1 MPDSPDE
8 RLAMKILIMGAGAIG
23 AYFGV
28 RLHQAGEEV
37 VFCARG
43 RNLQALRERG
53 LELKSPRGDFH
64 GPVQATD
71 SPRGAGPYDLILFCV
86 KMYDTDAAAK
96 LLAGCLAPG
105 GAILTLQNGVESEAR
120 LAEYFGRDAIM
131 AGCARAGVELVAPG
145 KVLHVT
151 TGVIEYGE
159 LDGRETPRAQRI
171 AEAFKRA
178 GIFGELVSD
187 IFSFRW
193 SKLLW
198 NSAFNTVTTLTRR
211 TVGEVLE
218 DPAGAALIRT
228 LMNETLMVAQ
238 ADGAKLGPDRIE
250 TLLEHSRKNLRA
262 LKTSTRQ
269 DYDRGTRLEY
279 DALSGGVVRAAR
291 RHRVA
296 VPAMESVHALLALLD
311 RSRAQASSSKP

>member
-1 MPDSPDE
+1 
-8 RLAMKILIMGAGAIG
+8 MKILVMGAGAIG
-23 AYFGV
+23 AYFGA
-28 RLHQAGEEV
+28 RLHQAGEDV
-37 VFCARG
+37 VFCARA
-43 RNLQALRERG
+43 RNLLALKEHG

-64 GPVQATD
+64 GLVRATD
-71 SPRGAGPYDLILFCV
+71 NPREFAPYDLILFCV
-86 KMYDTDAAAK
+86 KMYDTDTAAQS
-96 LLAGCLAPG
+96 LAECLAPG
-105 GAILTLQNGVESEAR
+105 GAILTLQNGVESESR

-159 LDGRETPRAQRI
+159 LDGRKTPRALKI
-171 AEAFKRA
+171 ADAFRRA

-218 DPAGAALIRT
+218 DSSGAALIRT
-228 LMNETLMVAQ
+228 LMNETLAVAQ

-269 DYDRGTRLEY
+269 DFDRGARLEY
-279 DALSGGVVRAAR
+279 DALSGAVVRAAH
-291 RHRVA
+291 RHNIA
-296 VPAMESVHALLALLD
+296 VPAMEAVHASLKLLD
-311 RSRAQASSSKP
+311 RSMDAAQAISSKP